1 MLQYSQ
7 AVLNAKLDAIEATIG
22 ASALL
27 KFYSGAKPANC
38 AAAAT
43 GVLLGSTA
51 LPANW
56 LAAAAAGV
64 KSMAGAWAG
73 VFTAAGDVGYFR
85 ITDSTGANVGMQ
97 GTATATGGGGDMTL
111 DNISA
116 AAAQQWNC
124 TGFALTS
131 ANA

>member
-22 ASALL
+22 PSAMLQ
-27 KFYSGAKPANC
+27 FYSGAKPANC

-56 LAAAAAGV
+56 LAAAAAGL
-64 KSMAGAWAG
+64 KSMAGAW
-73 VFTAAGDVGYFR
+73 TAAVQPAGAVG
-85 ITDSTGANVGMQ
+85 
-97 GTATATGGGGDMTL
+97 
-111 DNISA
+111 
-116 AAAQQWNC
+116 
-124 TGFALTS
+124 
-131 ANA
+131 